1 MRQKSKMLS
10 AISAILSFCNHCFQV
25 LEQTLQEICITEGD
39 LRTVWQNKDQGLSEL
54 DYDLRE
60 QAVKLERA
68 EKQLHKA
75 VREVKRL
82 SLTKSMILEEVN

>member
-1 MRQKSKMLS
+1 M
-10 AISAILSFCNHCFQV
+10 
-25 LEQTLQEICITEGD
+25 QEICITEGD

>member
-1 MRQKSKMLS
+1 M
-10 AISAILSFCNHCFQV
+10 
-25 LEQTLQEICITEGD
+25 
-39 LRTVWQNKDQGLSEL
+39 WQNKDQELSEL

-82 SLTKSMILEEVN
+82 SPTKPMILEEVS

>member
-1 MRQKSKMLS
+1 
-10 AISAILSFCNHCFQV
+10 
-25 LEQTLQEICITEGD
+25 LQEICITEGD
-39 LRTVWQNKDQGLSEL
+39 LRTLWQNKDQGLSEL

>member
-1 MRQKSKMLS
+1 M
-10 AISAILSFCNHCFQV
+10 

-39 LRTVWQNKDQGLSEL
+39 LRTVWRNKDQELSEL

-75 VREVKRL
+75 VREVKGL
-82 SLTKSMILEEVN
+82 SLTKPTMLEEVS

>member
-1 MRQKSKMLS
+1 
-10 AISAILSFCNHCFQV
+10 
-25 LEQTLQEICITEGD
+25 LQEICKTEGD
-39 LRTVWQNKDQGLSEL
+39 LRTVWQNKDQELSEL

-75 VREVKRL
+75 LREVKVL
-82 SLTKSMILEEVN
+82 SMTKPMMLEEVS

>member
-1 MRQKSKMLS
+1 
-10 AISAILSFCNHCFQV
+10 
-25 LEQTLQEICITEGD
+25 LQEICITEGD